1 MQTWKI
7 TLDSPVKPGKADGR
21 LYDSPTDE
29 SRERD
34 IQTLHVMCANR
45 TVYWEFDVMNDDVV
59 FLTGD
64 ATSLETILP
73 ALSGKPTREVLDAE
87 VLTFSRSERD
97 KLLCEQYL
105 YSSTVPTVQD
115 VADAFGITTALAYE
129 ILRKNRI
136 PLRTKRD
143 KRREEIEAAIPRV
156 QNDTVKDI
164 LLDYLDG
171 LNYKELAEKYH
182 KSQSYIVKI
191 TALDNMSIIPED
203 IYNSLAELWESSFYN
218 INYCAD
224 VLNIEVSDVR
234 KYLRELGYN
243 ITTAYIADALRNEC
257 NLMRKTITEQTT
269 EILALKAEL
278 RK

>member
-7 TLDSPVKPGKADGR
+7 TLDSPTDAD
-21 LYDSPTDE
+21 
-29 SRERD
+29 REQD

-45 TVYWEFDVMNDDVV
+45 TVHWDFDIANDGIV

-64 ATSLETILP
+64 ATALETILP
-73 ALSGKPTREVLDAE
+73 ALSGKPDREILDAE

-105 YSSTVPTVQD
+105 YSSTRPTVQD
-115 VADAFGITTALAYE
+115 IADTFGVTTPLVYE
-129 ILRKNRI
+129 ILRKNKI

-143 KRREEIEAAIPRV
+143 ERRELIEATLPRV
-156 QNDTVKDI
+156 PNGTVKDI

-171 LNYKELAEKYH
+171 LDYKELAEKYH
-182 KSQSYIVKI
+182 KSPSYIGKI
-191 TALDNMSIIPED
+191 IALDNTTIIPED
-203 IYNSLAELWESSFYN
+203 VYNSLAELWESSFYDL
-218 INYCAD
+218 NYCAD
-224 VLNIEVSDVR
+224 VLNIEVPDVR

-243 ITTAYIADALRNEC
+243 ITQAYIVEALRNEC

-269 EILALKAEL
+269 EILKLKAEL
-278 RK
+278 RNND

>member
-7 TLDSPVKPGKADGR
+7 TLDTGI
-21 LYDSPTDE
+21 E
-29 SRERD
+29 SDREQD

-45 TVYWEFDVMNDDVV
+45 TVYWEFDIADDDIV

-64 ATSLETILP
+64 ATALETILP
-73 ALSGKPTREVLDAE
+73 ALSGTPHREIFDAE
-87 VLTFSRSERD
+87 VLTFSRTERD

-115 VADAFGITTALAYE
+115 IADTFGVTTALVYE
-129 ILRKNRI
+129 ILRKNKI

-156 QNDTVKDI
+156 QNDTVKNI

-203 IYNSLAELWESSFYN
+203 IYTSLADLWESSFYDL
-218 INYCAD
+218 NYCAD
-224 VLNIEVSDVR
+224 VLNIEISDVK

-269 EILALKAEL
+269 EILNLKAEL

>member
-7 TLDSPVKPGKADGR
+7 TLDST
-21 LYDSPTDE
+21 TDLD
-29 SRERD
+29 REQD

-45 TVYWEFDVMNDDVV
+45 TVHWDFDIANNDVV

-64 ATSLETILP
+64 ATALETILP
-73 ALSGKPTREVLDAE
+73 ALSGKPQREILDAE

-105 YSSTVPTVQD
+105 YSSTSPSVKKL
-115 VADAFGITTALAYE
+115 ADTFGISSPLVYD

-143 KRREEIEAAIPRV
+143 ERREEIESTLPRLP
-156 QNDTVKDI
+156 NGTVKDI

-171 LNYKELAEKYH
+171 LDYLQLAQKYR
-182 KSQSYIVKI
+182 KSPSYITKVL
-191 TALDNMSIIPED
+191 ALNNTTVVPED
-203 IYNSLAELWESSFYN
+203 VYDSLAGLWESSFYDL
-218 INYCAD
+218 NYCAD
-224 VLNIEVSDVR
+224 VLGIPECDAKR
-234 KYLRELGYN
+234 YLRALGYN
-243 ITTAYIADALRNEC
+243 VSEPYIVNALRNEC

-269 EILALKAEL
+269 EILNLKAEL

>member
-7 TLDSPVKPGKADGR
+7 TLDSPTDAD
-21 LYDSPTDE
+21 
-29 SRERD
+29 REKD

-45 TVYWEFDVMNDDVV
+45 TVHWDFDITNDEIV

-64 ATSLETILP
+64 ATALETILP
-73 ALSGKPTREVLDAE
+73 ALSGKPDREILDAE
-87 VLTFSRSERD
+87 VMTFSRSERD

-115 VADAFGITTALAYE
+115 LADTFGVTTALVYE
-129 ILRKNRI
+129 ILRKNKI

-143 KRREEIEAAIPRV
+143 ERRELIEATLPRV
-156 QNDTVKDI
+156 PNGTVKDI

-171 LNYKELAEKYH
+171 LDYKELAEKYH
-182 KSQSYIVKI
+182 KSPSYVGKI
-191 TALDNMSIIPED
+191 IALDNTTIIPED
-203 IYNSLAELWESSFYN
+203 VYTSLADLWESSFYDV
-218 INYCAD
+218 NYCAD

-243 ITTAYIADALRNEC
+243 ITQAYIVNALRNEC

-269 EILALKAEL
+269 EILNLKAEL

>member
-7 TLDSPVKPGKADGR
+7 TLDTSP
-21 LYDSPTDE
+21 E
-29 SRERD
+29 SDRGQD

-45 TVYWEFDVMNDDVV
+45 TVHWDFDIANDDIV

-64 ATSLETILP
+64 ATALETILP
-73 ALSGKPTREVLDAE
+73 ALSGKPQREVLDAE

-115 VADAFGITTALAYE
+115 IADTFGITTALAYE
-129 ILRKNRI
+129 ILRKNKI

-143 KRREEIEAAIPRV
+143 ERRETIEAALPRV
-156 QNDTVKDI
+156 QNETIKDI
-164 LLDYLDG
+164 LLDYLAG
-171 LNYKELAEKYH
+171 LDYKELATKYH
-182 KSQSYIVKI
+182 KAQSSIIKI
-191 TALDNMSIIPED
+191 LALDSMTIIPED
-203 IYNSLAELWESSFYN
+203 IYNSLADLWESSFYDL
-218 INYCAD
+218 NYCAD
-224 VLNIEVSDVR
+224 VLNIQIPDVK

-243 ITTAYIADALRNEC
+243 ITQAYIVDALRNEC

-269 EILALKAEL
+269 EILTLKAEL

>member
-1 MQTWKI
+1 MQTWKV
-7 TLDSPVKPGKADGR
+7 TL
-21 LYDSPTDE
+21 DSPTDE
-29 SRERD
+29 SREQD
-34 IQTLHVMCANR
+34 IQTLHIMCANR
-45 TVYWEFDVMNDDVV
+45 TVYWESDITHDDIV

-73 ALSGKPTREVLDAE
+73 ALSGKATREVLDAE
-87 VLTFSRSERD
+87 VLTFSRTERD

-136 PLRTKRD
+136 TLRTKRD
-143 KRREEIEAAIPRV
+143 KRREEIEAALPRV

-203 IYNSLAELWESSFYN
+203 IYNSLAGLWESSFYDL
-218 INYCAD
+218 NYCAD
-224 VLNIEVSDVR
+224 VLGIEISDVK

-243 ITTAYIADALRNEC
+243 ITVAYIADALRNEC
-257 NLMRKTITEQTT
+257 DLMRKTITEQTT
-269 EILALKAEL
+269 EILNLKAEL

>member
-7 TLDSPVKPGKADGR
+7 TLDSP
-21 LYDSPTDE
+21 TDLD
-29 SRERD
+29 REQD

-45 TVYWEFDVMNDDVV
+45 TVHWDFDITNDEIV

-64 ATSLETILP
+64 ATALETILP
-73 ALSGKPTREVLDAE
+73 ALSGKPDREILDAE
-87 VLTFSRSERD
+87 VMTFSRSERD

-105 YSSTVPTVQD
+105 YSSTSPSVKQL
-115 VADAFGITTALAYE
+115 ADTFGISSPLVYD

-143 KRREEIEAAIPRV
+143 ERREAIESTLPRLP
-156 QNDTVKDI
+156 NGTVKDI

-171 LNYKELAEKYH
+171 LDYLQLAQKYR
-182 KSQSYIVKI
+182 KSPSYITKVL
-191 TALDNMSIIPED
+191 ALNNTTVVPED
-203 IYNSLAELWESSFYN
+203 VYDSLAGLWESSFYDL
-218 INYCAD
+218 NYCAD
-224 VLNIEVSDVR
+224 VLGIPECDAKR
-234 KYLRELGYN
+234 YLRALGYN
-243 ITTAYIADALRNEC
+243 VSESYIVNALRNEC

-269 EILALKAEL
+269 EILNLKAEL

>member
-7 TLDSPVKPGKADGR
+7 TLDSP
-21 LYDSPTDE
+21 TDLD
-29 SRERD
+29 REQD

-45 TVYWEFDVMNDDVV
+45 TVHWDFDIADDDVV

-64 ATSLETILP
+64 ATALETILP
-73 ALSGKPTREVLDAE
+73 ALSGTPDREILDAE

-105 YSSTVPTVQD
+105 YSSTVPTIQD
-115 VADAFGITTALAYE
+115 LADTFGVSTPLVYE
-129 ILRKNRI
+129 ILRKNKI

-143 KRREEIEAAIPRV
+143 ERREAIESTLPRLP
-156 QNDTVKDI
+156 NGTVKEI

-171 LNYKELAEKYH
+171 LDYLQLAQKYR
-182 KSQSYIVKI
+182 KSPSYITKVL
-191 TALDNMSIIPED
+191 ALNNTTVVPED
-203 IYNSLAELWESSFYN
+203 VYDSLAGLWESSFYDLK
-218 INYCAD
+218 YCAD
-224 VLNIEVSDVR
+224 VLGIPECDAKR
-234 KYLRELGYN
+234 YLRALGYN
-243 ITTAYIADALRNEC
+243 VSESYIVDALRNEC

-269 EILALKAEL
+269 EILNLKAEL

>member
-7 TLDSPVKPGKADGR
+7 TLDSP
-21 LYDSPTDE
+21 TDLD
-29 SRERD
+29 REQD

-45 TVYWEFDVMNDDVV
+45 TVYWDFDITNDEIV

-64 ATSLETILP
+64 ATALETILP
-73 ALSGKPTREVLDAE
+73 ALSGKPAREILDAE

-105 YSSTVPTVQD
+105 YSSTSPSVKQL
-115 VADAFGITTALAYE
+115 ADTFGISPPLVYD

-143 KRREEIEAAIPRV
+143 ERREAIESTLPRLP
-156 QNDTVKDI
+156 NSTVKDI

-171 LNYKELAEKYH
+171 LDYLQLAQKYR
-182 KSQSYIVKI
+182 KSPSYITKVL
-191 TALDNMSIIPED
+191 ALNNTTVVPED
-203 IYNSLAELWESSFYN
+203 VYDSLAGLWESSFYDL
-218 INYCAD
+218 NYCAD
-224 VLNIEVSDVR
+224 VLGIPECDAKR
-234 KYLRELGYN
+234 YLRALGYN
-243 ITTAYIADALRNEC
+243 VSEPYIVETLRNEC

-269 EILALKAEL
+269 EISNLKAEL

>member
-7 TLDSPVKPGKADGR
+7 TLDSP
-21 LYDSPTDE
+21 TDLD
-29 SRERD
+29 REKD

-45 TVYWEFDVMNDDVV
+45 TVHWDVDIANDEIV

-64 ATSLETILP
+64 ATALETILP
-73 ALSGKPTREVLDAE
+73 ALSGKPQREILDAE

-105 YSSTVPTVQD
+105 YSSTRPTAQD
-115 VADAFGITTALAYE
+115 LADTFGVTTALVYE

-143 KRREEIEAAIPRV
+143 ERRELIEATLPRV
-156 QNDTVKDI
+156 PNGTVKDV

-171 LNYKELAEKYH
+171 LDYKELAEKYH
-182 KSQSYIVKI
+182 KSPSYIGKI
-191 TALDNMSIIPED
+191 IALDNTTIIPED
-203 IYNSLAELWESSFYN
+203 VYTSLAGLWESSFYDL
-218 INYCAD
+218 NYCAD
-224 VLNIEVSDVR
+224 VLNIQIPDVK

-243 ITTAYIADALRNEC
+243 ITQAYIVDALRNEC

>member
-21 LYDSPTDE
+21 PSAAGPEADRDK
-29 SRERD
+29 D

-45 TVYWEFDVMNDDVV
+45 TIYLEFDITNDDVV

-64 ATSLETILP
+64 ATAVETTFT
-73 ALSGKPTREVLDAE
+73 ALSGKPQREILGTE
-87 VLTFSRSERD
+87 VLTFSKIERD

-115 VADAFGITTALAYE
+115 VADTFGITTALAYE

-143 KRREEIEAAIPRV
+143 KRREEIEAALPRV
-156 QNDTVKDI
+156 QNETIKDI

-171 LNYKELAEKYH
+171 LDYKELAEKYH

-203 IYNSLAELWESSFYN
+203 IYNSLAELWESSFYDL
-218 INYCAD
+218 NYCAD
-224 VLNIEVSDVR
+224 VLNIQIPDVK

-243 ITTAYIADALRNEC
+243 ITQAYIADALRNEC

>member
-7 TLDSPVKPGKADGR
+7 TLDTSP
-21 LYDSPTDE
+21 E
-29 SRERD
+29 SDREQD

-45 TVYWEFDVMNDDVV
+45 TVHWDFDIANDEIV

-64 ATSLETILP
+64 ATALETILP
-73 ALSGKPTREVLDAE
+73 ALSGKPDREILDAE

-105 YSSTVPTVQD
+105 YSSTSPSVKQL
-115 VADAFGITTALAYE
+115 ADTFGISSPLVYD

-143 KRREEIEAAIPRV
+143 ERREAIESTLPRIS
-156 QNDTVKDI
+156 NGTVKDI

-171 LNYKELAEKYH
+171 LDYLELAQKYR
-182 KSQSYIVKI
+182 KSPSYITKVL
-191 TALDNMSIIPED
+191 ALNNTTVVPED
-203 IYNSLAELWESSFYN
+203 VYNSLAELWESSFYD

-224 VLNIEVSDVR
+224 VLGIPECDAKR
-234 KYLRELGYN
+234 YLRALGYN
-243 ITTAYIADALRNEC
+243 VSEPYIVNALRNEC

-269 EILALKAEL
+269 EILNLKAEL

>member
-7 TLDSPVKPGKADGR
+7 TLDSP
-21 LYDSPTDE
+21 TEE
-29 SRERD
+29 SREKD

-45 TVYWEFDVMNDDVV
+45 TVHWDFDITDDDIV

-64 ATSLETILP
+64 ATALETIFT
-73 ALSGKPTREVLDAE
+73 ALSGKPQREVLDAE
-87 VLTFSRSERD
+87 VLTFSKTERD

-105 YSSTVPTVQD
+105 YSSTRPTAQD
-115 VADAFGITTALAYE
+115 LADEFGVSTALVYE

-136 PLRTKRD
+136 PRRTKRD
-143 KRREEIEAAIPRV
+143 KCRETIEAALPRV
-156 QNDTVKDI
+156 QNETIKNI

-171 LNYKELAEKYH
+171 LDYKELAQKYR
-182 KSQSYIVKI
+182 KSPSYITKI
-191 TALDNMSIIPED
+191 IALENTTIIPED
-203 IYNSLAELWESSFYN
+203 VYNSLAELWESSFYDL
-218 INYCAD
+218 NYCAD
-224 VLNIEVSDVR
+224 VLNIEVSDVK

-243 ITTAYIADALRNEC
+243 ITVAYIADALRNEC

>member
-7 TLDSPVKPGKADGR
+7 TLDTGP
-21 LYDSPTDE
+21 E
-29 SRERD
+29 SDCDKD

-45 TVYWEFDVMNDDVV
+45 TVHWDFDITNDEIV

-64 ATSLETILP
+64 ATALETIFT
-73 ALSGKPTREVLDAE
+73 ALIGKPQREVLDAE

-105 YSSTVPTVQD
+105 YSSTRPTAQD
-115 VADAFGITTALAYE
+115 LADTFGISTPLAYE
-129 ILRKNRI
+129 ILRKNKI

-143 KRREEIEAAIPRV
+143 ERRESIEAALPRV
-156 QNDTVKDI
+156 QNETIKDI

-171 LNYKELAEKYH
+171 LDYLELAKKYH
-182 KSQSYIVKI
+182 KSPSYVAKI
-191 TALDNMSIIPED
+191 IALENTTVIPED
-203 IYNSLAELWESSFYN
+203 IYNSIAELWESSFYDL
-218 INYCAD
+218 NYCAEI
-224 VLNIEVSDVR
+224 LNIQLPDVR

-243 ITTAYIADALRNEC
+243 VTQAYIVDALRNEC

-269 EILALKAEL
+269 EILNLKAEL

>member
-7 TLDSPVKPGKADGR
+7 TLDSP
-21 LYDSPTDE
+21 TEE
-29 SRERD
+29 SRDKD

-45 TVYWEFDVMNDDVV
+45 TVHWDFDITNDEIV

-64 ATSLETILP
+64 ATALETIFT
-73 ALSGKPTREVLDAE
+73 ALSGKPQREIFDAE

-105 YSSTVPTVQD
+105 YSSTRPTAQD
-115 VADAFGITTALAYE
+115 LADTFGVSTALVYE

-136 PLRTKRD
+136 PRRTKRD
-143 KRREEIEAAIPRV
+143 KCRETIEAALPRV
-156 QNDTVKDI
+156 QNETIKNI

-171 LNYKELAEKYH
+171 LDYKELAQKYR
-182 KSQSYIVKI
+182 KSPSYITKI
-191 TALDNMSIIPED
+191 IALENTTIIPED
-203 IYNSLAELWESSFYN
+203 VYNSLAELWESSFYDL
-218 INYCAD
+218 NYCAD
-224 VLNIEVSDVR
+224 VLGIPECDAKR
-234 KYLRELGYN
+234 YLRALGYN
-243 ITTAYIADALRNEC
+243 VSEPYIVNALRNEC

-269 EILALKAEL
+269 EILNLKAEL